1 MRVFHC
7 PVVRYRRAIRSSSCL
22 ALLLA
27 GCAVGPD
34 FSRPQAPADAAYA
47 NVPGVA
53 SEGQRI
59 APGASIPADWWM
71 VFQSPAIDALVRRAI
86 AANPDLDAAS
96 AALRRAQELAR
107 ADRGALLPAIG
118 FDLTTTRARN
128 PGVLAS
134 PLQSNRNVFTLNTG
148 QLTVG
153 YTPDLFGGTR
163 RQAENSAAVAE
174 AQYFQTEAAYLT
186 LTSTV
191 VAAAITEA
199 SLREQIAA
207 TERSVAG
214 QIRILEIL
222 QGRLRL
228 GDVAQADLAAQQ
240 TALAQTEQALPPLG
254 KLLAQQHDQIA
265 ALCGQMPDAD
275 QPRVDLG
282 SLTLPHDLPLSLP
295 AALVNQRPDVRAA
308 EAGLH
313 AAGAQVGVAIAA
325 RLPAITLG
333 GSAGG
338 ASTDFATLL
347 APANVLWNVAAGLSA
362 PLFDGGALRH
372 RQKAAE
378 AGYDQAK
385 AQYRSAVLAAFQNV
399 SDTLAAISTDGDA
412 LRSAERAEQAAARSV
427 MIARDQAKLGAIA
440 QLQVLNAEQAY
451 WQTNVSLQQARAALY
466 VDTAALYQSL
476 GGGWWNRDDEHGAA
490 DRRD

>member
-1 MRVFHC
+1 M
-7 PVVRYRRAIRSSSCL
+7 
-22 ALLLA
+22 
-27 GCAVGPD
+27 
-34 FSRPQAPADAAYA
+34 
-47 NVPGVA
+47 
-53 SEGQRI
+53 
-59 APGASIPADWWM
+59 
-71 VFQSPAIDALVRRAI
+71 
-86 AANPDLDAAS
+86 
-96 AALRRAQELAR
+96 
-107 ADRGALLPAIG
+107 
-118 FDLTTTRARN
+118 
-128 PGVLAS
+128 LAS

-163 RQAENSAAVAE
+163 RQAESSAAAAE

-191 VAAAITEA
+191 VTAAITEA

-207 TERSVAG
+207 TQRSVAA
-214 QIRILEIL
+214 QVRILEIL

-240 TALAQTEQALPPLG
+240 TALAQTEQGLPPLG
-254 KLLAQQHDQIA
+254 KLLAQQRDQIA

-308 EAGLH
+308 EGGLH

-325 RLPAITLG
+325 HLPAITLG

-347 APANVLWNVAAGLSA
+347 APANVLWNVVAGLSA

-427 MIARDQAKLGAIA
+427 TIAQGQVKLGAIA
-440 QLQVLNAEQAY
+440 QLQVLTAEQAY